1 MKFKKWARLVLA
13 VAPFLAGCEGF
24 WDVPSGSGS
33 GGGGGT
39 ASGIFYVLNQKTA
52 EIAGFSFAA
61 GSTSLTAVTN
71 SPNALQ
77 AAPFAAA
84 VSANDA
90 FLYVSTAAGIFAYSI
105 NPTTGELTLLNNSQ
119 AISGDI
125 PITMAVDPSGGWLVE
140 AVSGTATV
148 NAIPL
153 DATTGILLSGASEQ
167 TVNLPGN
174 ATSVQQLTITRAAAA
189 NPYVFITMGTNG
201 FAVIPFN
208 AATSGNPFG
217 TVKTYA
223 PKNTG
228 GGDASV
234 AIDLTHQ
241 VLYVGETVAVS
252 GDNPGGVRMFTIG
265 ANSTLTEVAGSPFAS
280 GGLGAAAILPT
291 TSYVYA
297 ANRAVKGSNNGNIKA
312 FAITVTGGTPT
323 ALTDVTN
330 GIISAGVAT
339 VGLAEDSKGLYI
351 LAVNN
356 SGSPDLNAYTIDA
369 TTGALKSYA
378 TAATGTD
385 PVQPVAIVAQP

>member
-1 MKFKKWARLVLA
+1 MELKKWARLFLA
-13 VAPFLAGCEGF
+13 MAPFLAGCDHF

-39 ASGIFYVLNQKTA
+39 ASGVFYVLNQKTA
-52 EIAGFSFAA
+52 EVAGLSFAA
-61 GSTSLTAVTN
+61 GSTKLTSVTN
-71 SPNALQ
+71 SPYALQ

-84 VSANDA
+84 ISPKGG
-90 FLYVSTAAGIFAYSI
+90 FLYVSTAAGIFVYSV
-105 NPTTGELTLLNNSQ
+105 NTSTGVLTLQNNSQ
-119 AISGDI
+119 VISTDI

-153 DATTGILLSGASEQ
+153 DATTGVLLTGASEQ
-167 TVNLPGN
+167 SVNLPGN
-174 ATSVQQLTITRAAAA
+174 ATSVQQLTITRTAAP

-201 FAVIPFN
+201 FAVIPFT
-208 AATSGNPFG
+208 ASTSGNPFG
-217 TVKTYA
+217 NVKTYA
-223 PKNTG
+223 TKNTG

-234 AIDLTHQ
+234 AVDLTHQ
-241 VLYVGETVAVS
+241 VLYVGETVATS
-252 GDNPGGVRMFTIG
+252 GNNPGGVRMFTIG
-265 ANSTLTEVAGSPFAS
+265 ANSTLTEVTGSPFAS
-280 GGLGAAAILPT
+280 GGLGPSAIVPT

-297 ANRAVKGSNNGNIKA
+297 ANRAVFGSNNGNIKA

-323 ALTDVTN
+323 GLTDVTS
-330 GIISAGVAT
+330 GTISAGVAT

-356 SGSPDLNAYTIDA
+356 SGSPDLNAYTIDS

-378 TAATGTD
+378 AVATGTD
-385 PVQPVAIVAQP
+385 PVQPVAIVAQ